1 MLYVLSH
8 KHTNLSSTTGT
19 SFRRCIL
26 EDGPASQNPEKVKKL
41 VLCTGKVYYDI
52 VKVRYILKKQLFFT
66 ETVHFSFQPAFQLM
80 RIKKIAH
87 DEKCCANKYSL
98 IIDIAYRVNLDLYYL
113 IVMYC
118 S

>member
-52 VKVRYILKKQLFFT
+52 VKVRYILN
-66 ETVHFSFQPAFQLM
+66 FSFQPAFQLM